1 MFSRGPNRGDFS
13 TRVAVRLP
21 SLCLVERPSHPRGDS
36 KPLAIGQ
43 PPNFNEFLVRNQH
56 LQTLTHAMSI
66 SGACGESIVENW
78 CQRTGASHQIWAIWH
93 LLQIWWLAPFAFA
106 DGDEA
111 SE

>member
-21 SLCLVERPSHPRGDS
+21 SLCLVERPPHPRGDS

-43 PPNFNEFLVRNQH
+43 LLNLNEFLVRDQH

-78 CQRTGASHQIWAIWH
+78 CQPPNLGNLASSPDLVTGTFFFFFFI
-93 LLQIWWLAPFAFA
+93 LA
-106 DGDEA
+106 D
-111 SE
+111 